1 MFRQS
6 VQERVA
12 LLGSYLASN
21 LDRLSLQNSGV
32 DRVVW
37 GSSPE
42 GVSWC
47 QNPRR
52 IAKQLDKSSPWIGIN
67 EACGVYWNLHCPDE
81 KDDHE
86 LNQALLLEA
95 GFVPLYP

>member
-1 MFRQS
+1 M
-6 VQERVA
+6 V
-12 LLGSYLASN
+12 
-21 LDRLSLQNSGV
+21 
-32 DRVVW
+32 
-37 GSSPE
+37 
-42 GVSWC
+42 

-52 IAKQLDKSSPWIGIN
+52 IAKELDNSSPWIGIN

-81 KDDHE
+81 KDDPE